1 MSSGR
6 RKWEDRYQDR
16 TSDPTALASSFLR
29 KHLQEL
35 PRGRALDIACGEG
48 RHALLL
54 ARHGFAVEAVDF
66 AGPALRR
73 LQARARHEGLDVLL
87 VQADLEHFPL
97 PQDRYALVVNVR
109 YLQRSLWP
117 AIRHSLRAGGI
128 VVYETFLVDQRNFGH
143 PRNPSFLLDHGELRR
158 GFSTLEISHYEEG
171 LFETESGQ
179 AFLARMIARRP

>member
-1 MSSGR
+1 MTSHR
-6 RKWEDRYQDR
+6 RRWENRYQDR
-16 TSDPTALASSFLR
+16 ADDPTARSSSFLCE
-29 KHLQEL
+29 HLAEL
-35 PRGRALDIACGEG
+35 PRGRALDLACGEG

-54 ARHGFAVEAVDF
+54 ARHGFTVEALDF

-73 LQARARHEGLDVLL
+73 LQARARREGLRVLL
-87 VQADLEHFPL
+87 VQTDLEQFPL
-97 PQDRYALVVNVR
+97 PPARYSLVVNIR

-158 GFSTLEISHYEEG
+158 GFSTLEILHYEEG